1 MRLCCCYCLL
11 FLNFMFY
18 TDSKPKQ
25 WVAYLGEEIFK
36 VIGKSGEVLKYCGNG
51 ELISL
56 FKFSI

>member
-11 FLNFMFY
+11 LLNFMFY
-18 TDSKPKQ
+18 RDSKPKQ
-25 WVAYLGEEIFK
+25 RVAYFGEEIFK
-36 VIGKSGEVLKYCGNG
+36 VIGESGEVLKSCGNG